1 MYRDGTL
8 PRLRNVQGRNITK
21 VKECTG
27 ILCTL
32 VHLVVLPTLENGK
45 MKGEIQ
51 FWGQTITQ
59 THNHT

>member
-8 PRLRNVQGRNITK
+8 PRLRNVQGQNITK

-32 VHLVVLPTLENGK
+32 EHLVVLPTLELK
-45 MKGEIQ
+45 DER
-51 FWGQTITQ
+51 
-59 THNHT
+59 